1 MTDRLYLSL
10 GSNLGDR
17 EAVLLEA
24 VKRIDERVGKVLV
37 RSSFYYSKPQGF
49 VSENDFVNLVVR
61 CSTSLSPYEVL
72 WLTQEI
78 ERELG
83 RTQKSHDGIHHDRT
97 IDIDILIYGDEDINT
112 PELVSPHPLMRERD
126 FVMIPLREI
135 M

>member
-49 VSENDFVNLVVR
+49 VSENDVVNLVVR
-61 CSTSLSPYEVL
+61 CSTSLSSYEVL

-83 RTQKSHDGIHHDRT
+83 RTQKSHDGIHYDRT
-97 IDIDILIYGDEDINT
+97 IDIDILIYGDEEINT
-112 PELVSPHPLMRERD
+112 KELMIPHPLMKERD